1 MEFDFHTLVRY
12 QNVIWYGLWMTVVV
26 SMVSLGIGAAIGL
39 LACIGKLTERGIGYR
54 MASGFIDFFRTIPEV
69 VIIFWVYYCLPI
81 LMRITISAEACGI
94 IALSLFA
101 GAFLAEIF
109 RAGVLAVPHGQVE
122 ASHALGI
129 PTYHIWRKI
138 ILPVA
143 VRRMVPAFMNFL
155 TDLVKASALLSA
167 IGISELFYQASV
179 LGNTTYRHMEFF
191 TAIAVLYFAII
202 FPISVYARRAERRL
216 VARTGQ

>member
-26 SMVSLGIGAAIGL
+26 SVVSLGIGAAIGL
-39 LACIGKLTERGIGYR
+39 LACIGKLTERGIGYH

-81 LMRITISAEACGI
+81 LMQIRISAEACGI

-109 RAGVLAVPHGQVE
+109 RAGVLAVPQGQVE

-202 FPISVYARRAERRL
+202 FPISVYARRVERRL

>member
-26 SMVSLGIGAAIGL
+26 SVVSLGIGAAIGL
-39 LACIGKLTERGIGYR
+39 LACIGKLTERGIGYHI
-54 MASGFIDFFRTIPEV
+54 ASGFIDFFRTIPEV

-81 LMRITISAEACGI
+81 LMQITISAEACGI

-109 RAGVLAVPHGQVE
+109 RAGVLAVPQGQVE

-202 FPISVYARRAERRL
+202 FPISVYARRVERRL

>member
-1 MEFDFHTLVRY
+1 MDFDLHTLMRH
-12 QNVIWYGLWMTVVV
+12 QNVLWYGLWMTVLMSVT
-26 SMVSLGIGAAIGL
+26 SLVIGIAIGL
-39 LACIGKLTERGIGYR
+39 VACIGRLTEKGIGYR
-54 MASGFIDFFRTIPEV
+54 LASGFIDFFRTIPEV
-69 VIIFWVYYCLPI
+69 VIIFWMYSCLPI
-81 LMRITISAEACGI
+81 VINFTLSSEACGI
-94 IALSLFA
+94 LALSLFA

-109 RAGVLAVPHGQVE
+109 RAGILAVPHGQVE
-122 ASHALGI
+122 AAYALGI
-129 PTYHIWRKI
+129 PIFHIWRKI
-138 ILPVA
+138 MLPVG

-167 IGISELFYQASV
+167 IGIGELFYQASV

-202 FPISVYARRAERRL
+202 FPLSVYARHLERRL

>member
-1 MEFDFHTLVRY
+1 MEFDLHTLVRY
-12 QNVIWYGLWMTVVV
+12 QNVIWYGLWITVVV
-26 SMVSLGIGAAIGL
+26 SVVSLGIGAAIGL
-39 LACIGKLTERGIGYR
+39 LACIGKLTERGIGYH
-54 MASGFIDFFRTIPEV
+54 MASGFIDFFRTVPEV

-81 LMRITISAEACGI
+81 LMGITISAEACGI

-129 PTYHIWRKI
+129 PTYHMWRKI

>member
-1 MEFDFHTLVRY
+1 MEFDFHTLMRY
-12 QNVIWYGLWMTVVV
+12 QSVLWYGLWMTVVMSV
-26 SMVSLGIGAAIGL
+26 VSLGIGTAIGL
-39 LACIGKLTERGIGYR
+39 LACIGKLTERGIGYHL
-54 MASGFIDFFRTIPEV
+54 ASGFIDFFRTIPEV
-69 VIIFWVYYCLPI
+69 VIIFWVYYCFPI
-81 LMRITISAEACGI
+81 LIRITISAEACGI

-109 RAGVLAVPHGQVE
+109 RAGVLAVPQGQVE
-122 ASHALGI
+122 AANALGI

-143 VRRMVPAFMNFL
+143 VRRMIPAFMNFL

-167 IGISELFYQASV
+167 IGIGELFYQASV

-191 TAIAVLYFAII
+191 TAIAVLYFGII
-202 FPISVYARRAERRL
+202 FPLSVYARRAERR
-216 VARTGQ
+216 VVERTGQ

>member
-1 MEFDFHTLVRY
+1 MEFDLHTLVRY
-12 QNVIWYGLWMTVVV
+12 QNVIWYGLWITVVV
-26 SMVSLGIGAAIGL
+26 SLVSLGIGAAIGL
-39 LACIGKLTERGIGYR
+39 LACIGKLTERGIGYH
-54 MASGFIDFFRTIPEV
+54 MASGFIDFFRTVPEV

-81 LMRITISAEACGI
+81 LMGITISAEACGI

-129 PTYHIWRKI
+129 PTYHMWRKI

>member
-1 MEFDFHTLVRY
+1 MEFDLHTLLRY
-12 QNVIWYGLWMTVVV
+12 QNVIWYGLWITVVV
-26 SMVSLGIGAAIGL
+26 SVVSLGIGAAIGL
-39 LACIGKLTERGIGYR
+39 LACIGKLTERGVGYH
-54 MASGFIDFFRTIPEV
+54 MASGFIDFFRTVPEV

-81 LMRITISAEACGI
+81 LMGITISAEACGI

-129 PTYHIWRKI
+129 PTYHMWRKI